1 MARAQHPL
9 HNSAALRKSCFERK
23 ELDMNWN
30 FVDRLKQR
38 KSKVK
43 TNTEAATSQE
53 ACLAQE
59 AIQSRRA
66 ALRGVVAVGCSLL
79 VPTVFFS
86 SPAAGA
92 EAATPTVATKL
103 PKKNV
108 QYQTQ
113 PKGAQKCSTCI
124 NYIAESSTCKLV
136 EGPID
141 PEGWCVLWA
150 KKT

>member
-1 MARAQHPL
+1 
-9 HNSAALRKSCFERK
+9 
-23 ELDMNWN
+23 MNWN
-30 FVDRLKQR
+30 LVDRLKHLR
-38 KSKVK
+38 GKVWARSG
-43 TNTEAATSQE
+43 TTTPED
-53 ACLAQE
+53 ACLTQA
-59 AIQSRRA
+59 AIHSRRS
-66 ALRGVVAVGCSLL
+66 ALRGVLAVGCSLV
-79 VPTVFFS
+79 VPSVFLS

-92 EAATPTVATKL
+92 TATKL

-124 NYIAESSTCKLV
+124 NFIAASSTCKLV

-141 PEGWCVLWA
+141 PEGWCVLWS